1 MDQRMMTFGLQ
12 LGKFLRQNAA
22 AFLWTG
28 MALLVVQDVFGTHG
42 VLAMRRS
49 QREAGEIRKEIQKL
63 NDENR
68 ELQDRVKDLKS
79 DPQAIEEIARKEMG
93 LAKPGELIFKLP
105 TKAAPAPS
113 ETGSSN
119 KKDQTSEQPDGTQP

>member
-1 MDQRMMTFGLQ
+1 MDQRVTTFGMQ
-12 LGKFLRQNAA
+12 LRKFLRQNAA

-28 MALLVVQDVFGTHG
+28 LALLVLQDVFGTHG
-42 VLAMRRS
+42 VLVMRRS

-68 ELQDRVKDLKS
+68 QLQDRVKDLKS

-105 TKAAPAPS
+105 VKQAPATA
-113 ETGSSN
+113 ETESSD
-119 KKDQTSEQPDGTQP
+119 KKNQTTEHPQDTQP

>member
-1 MDQRMMTFGLQ
+1 MTFGMQ
-12 LGKFLRQNAA
+12 LRKFLRQNAV

-28 MALLVVQDVFGTHG
+28 LALLVVQDIFGTHG

-49 QREAGEIRKEIQKL
+49 QREAGEIRKEIRKL
-63 NDENR
+63 DEENR
-68 ELQDRVKDLKS
+68 QLQDRVKDLKS

-105 TKAAPAPS
+105 VKPASAAVES
-113 ETGSSN
+113 ERSE
-119 KKDQTSEQPDGTQP
+119 KKNQTTEEPQGTQP